1 MRATLTTVRTT
12 LITFVAAG
20 LVVALGST
28 ALGQEESPATA
39 PSAAPVAAA
48 STAPAD
54 PTASA
59 ICDPFITAAAVSAAL
74 GSPVE
79 STDAT
84 DFEDRTPPLQHVV
97 CQWSTADGEVVME
110 SSDDTFGMDH
120 EPFLIEKF
128 GAPLGWHRRRRPGH
142 QGLLRDRVPGDVRRL
157 GRATRRH
164 RPDHLDL
171 RWHASRW
178 SRSWRWPERWTARR
192 PRGREAAPEGRPSG
206 GAEAL
211 LGTWTLT
218 SAAGD
223 PAPADPVVTLT
234 FGADGTWVLAFDCK
248 PPKGKKAFS
257 CKDTYTAD
265 ATTVDMAPATSTG
278 SCKDRSLSDFIN
290 VFSFTLAMATQP
302 GAWTIEGDVLS
313 ITGGPEVTLEF
324 QRAAP

>member
-1 MRATLTTVRTT
+1 M
-12 LITFVAAG
+12 
-20 LVVALGST
+20 
-28 ALGQEESPATA
+28 
-39 PSAAPVAAA
+39 
-48 STAPAD
+48 
-54 PTASA
+54 
-59 ICDPFITAAAVSAAL
+59 SAAL

-97 CQWSTADGEVVME
+97 CHWSTADGEVVME

-128 GAPLGWHRRRRPGH
+128 GAPLGGTAVDGLGTRAYSGTEFPGTYVAWAEDL
-142 QGLLRDRVPGDVRRL
+142 GEIDRTISISGGTIPVGSLEAVA
-157 GRATRRH
+157 RAV
-164 RPDHLDL
+164 DG
-171 RWHASRW
+171 
-178 SRSWRWPERWTARR
+178 TATA
-192 PRGREAAPEGRPSG
+192 GSDAAPATGPSG

-234 FGADGTWVLAFDCK
+234 FGADGTWVLALDCK

-257 CKDTYTAD
+257 WKDTYTAD

-290 VFSFTLAMATQP
+290 LFSFNLAMATQP
-302 GAWTIEGDVLS
+302 GAWTIAGDLLS